1 MAQLEHH
8 DIQGFLLSSYGH
20 LPCATYLLLRIS
32 DVASSRQWLARLID
46 EVRTAVEVSK
56 SEREQE
62 VFSVNLAFTHTGL
75 SKLGL
80 DPTAL
85 ATFSRAFQEGMAA
98 EHRVRILGDTKDSA
112 PKEWSWGNAD
122 HPVDILLLVFARDE
136 DALEAQLGQR
146 RSEIVGARGI
156 QEVAALSAGRQED
169 TKEHFGFA
177 DGIGQPVIEGSGRL
191 SRQLDR
197 TGHATVLKAGEFIL
211 GYINDYGVVAET
223 PSATGMSDFGRNGT
237 YLVFRQMAQH
247 VAEFWRFLDDA
258 TRRADGTSDAAARER
273 LAAKFVGRWMSGAPL
288 VKYPSGD
295 PHAGTSTLS
304 SENDFEYYEH
314 DGHGFAC
321 PIGAH
326 IRRANPRD
334 ALGPDSQTALQS
346 AKRHRI
352 LRRGRS
358 YGHRLANPFVDDG
371 TERGLHFICL
381 NSDIERQFEL
391 IQQTWINNPTFAGL
405 QHETDPLIVNQ
416 DKTDKLFTVPDDPLR
431 TRVRDLRGFV
441 TVKGGAYFFMPG
453 LRALRYLGSL

>member
-1 MAQLEHH
+1 VDQ
-8 DIQGFLLSSYGH
+8 
-20 LPCATYLLLRIS
+20 C
-32 DVASSRQWLARLID
+32 RQWLARLTD

-56 SEREQE
+56 AEREQE
-62 VFSVNLAFTHTGL
+62 MFSINLAFTHTGL
-75 SKLGL
+75 SMLGL

-85 ATFSRAFQEGMAA
+85 ATFSLAFQEGMAA
-98 EHRVRILGDTKDSA
+98 EHRARILGDTKDSA
-112 PKEWSWGNAD
+112 PKEWRWGNAD
-122 HPVDILLLVFARDE
+122 HPVDILLLIFARDE
-136 DALEAQLGQR
+136 DALAAQLRQR
-146 RSEIVGARGI
+146 RSEIETASGI

-211 GYINDYGVVAET
+211 GYINDYGVVADT
-223 PSATGMSDFGRNGT
+223 PSATGMPDFGRNGT

-304 SENDFEYYEH
+304 SENDFAYYEN
-314 DGHGFAC
+314 DGYGFAC

-334 ALGPDSQTALQS
+334 ALGPNPQTALHS

-358 YGHRLANPFVDDG
+358 YGHRLANPFVEDG

-391 IQQTWINNPTFAGL
+391 VQQTWINNPTFAGL
-405 QHETDPLIVNQ
+405 QHETDPLIGNQ
-416 DKTDKLFTVPDDPLR
+416 DNTDKLYTVPDDPLR
-431 TRVRDLRGFV
+431 TRVRNLRGFV
-441 TVKGGAYFFMPG
+441 TIKGGAYFFLPG